1 MGKTDWK
8 RLKSMKDEK
17 IDYSDIPPLPDD
29 DSFWAST
36 ELVIPHK
43 KTITIRLDPDVL
55 NWFKIQGKGY
65 QSRINAILR
74 AYMKHHQTNL

>member
-8 RLKSMKDEK
+8 RLEIMKDEE
-17 IDYSDIPPLPDD
+17 IDYSDIPPLSEDD
-29 DSFWAST
+29 AFWASA

-43 KTITIRLDPDVL
+43 KTITMRIDPDVL
-55 NWFKIQGKGY
+55 SWFKIQGKGY

-74 AYMKHHQTNL
+74 AYMNYHQTDL